1 MIPQNHLVENS
12 SLVKNKLLQGLGFEL
27 RTLLNGF
34 AGPIQ
39 LLKNRV
45 ENPELV
51 DIFRLI
57 DSSLSRLEEL
67 SIRSSMVSK
76 IDTFHFP
83 LKLNLINVVDIARYS
98 ILELQPIANLENIRF
113 EVKSQPPDFKILGDY
128 DMLKQVFE
136 ILLETAISLSE
147 ENSTINIHFLDDKS
161 CIKCTITSSTA
172 ILPLELSHDLKQM
185 ATNED
190 VSWNLLMIKQL
201 LTIHDAEIR
210 IIEENINVANSL
222 EITFKKHLE

>member
-1 MIPQNHLVENS
+1 MITQNHLAENS

-57 DSSLSRLEEL
+57 DSSLSRLEGL

-76 IDTFHFP
+76 TDTAHFP
-83 LKLNLINVVDIARYS
+83 LKLSPINIVDIARYS

-113 EVKSQPPDFKILGDY
+113 DVKSQPPDFIILGDY

-147 ENSTINIHFLDDKS
+147 EDSTINIHFFDDS
-161 CIKCTITSSTA
+161 SSIKCTITSSTA
-172 ILPLELSHDLKQM
+172 ILPLELSLDLKQM
-185 ATNED
+185 ATSED
-190 VSWNLLMIKQL
+190 ITWNLLMIKQL

-210 IIEENINVANSL
+210 IIEENIDVANSI
-222 EITFKKHLE
+222 EITFKKQLE